1 MQGPARLFGV
11 YTALVKDVCD
21 PDGQGRVQIELPAV
35 EAEDGGKARAW
46 ARLATMM
53 AGNERGSWFIPE
65 PDDEVLVT
73 FIAGDPRHPV
83 VIGALWNGQDA
94 APEAMDG
101 GGKNDVR
108 SITSRSGSR
117 LAFSDA
123 AGAPVV
129 EVHTPAKRTVI
140 LDDGANSI
148 TVKDPEG
155 NKIVIETGGRIT
167 VTAKSTVTIK
177 GEARVEVEAGM
188 VQVTAP
194 MSKFSG
200 VIHCDSIITNATVST
215 TYTPGAGNVW

>member
-11 YTALVKDVCD
+11 YTALVKDVSD
-21 PDGQGRVQIELPAV
+21 PDGQGRVQIELPSV

-53 AGNERGSWFIPE
+53 AGNERGTWFIPE
-65 PDDEVLVT
+65 PDDEVLVS
-73 FIAGDPRHPV
+73 FVAGDPRHPV

-117 LAFSDA
+117 LAFTDR
-123 AGAPVV
+123 AGAPTV
-129 EVHTPAKRTVI
+129 EMHTPAERTVL
-140 LDDGANSI
+140 LDDGAGSV
-148 TVKDPEG
+148 TVKDRDG

-167 VTAKSTVTIK
+167 ITATSTVTINGSTLVK
-177 GEARVEVEAGM
+177 VEAGM
-188 VQVTAP
+188 VQVDAP

-200 VIHCDSIITNATVST
+200 VIHCDSVITNATVST
-215 TYTPGAGNVW
+215 SYTPGAGNVW